1 MDFKRNF
8 TRVRDYLKQDSHSS
22 KGLVAALMAT
32 VAISMATVAIST
44 AINLHLNYQIISFK
58 NQLSNFVQQ
67 PQISATLNSENNSQ
81 KNKPLVR
88 TLEQKVV
95 EEKRDNMQPAPAQV
109 TQKGDEFETFEK
121 EKRKELFNALTT
133 PTLEGR
139 KGLTQILAGLK
150 RYYSYPDRFDPSKR
164 IIVGPSYYLFE
175 YRGIDNQHLFDF
187 HASYLTPMPH
197 SAAHDYI
204 AASFWTFSETMR
216 KRDEAGHS
224 RFEMIFNSIRE
235 PKEDELRNLYR
246 IYRMLPAFVRKDLE
260 GKFQKAYDEADELF
274 DLESESKLHLY
285 RPKVFLLDRGGYDS
299 GFPKK
304 PSEKIGIRR
313 AADTGEMLA
322 SHEDTPEGTC
332 KGLIFNSS
340 IERKYSPFGKFLFRR
355 GERFTGNLNKMVS
368 AYKST
373 NNENGFINGLNRY
386 FMLK

>member
-1 MDFKRNF
+1 MDKVVSQINKYWLIILLLLLTFLLRIYKIEDLFYFSYDEEIPAFIGRKLLLF
-8 TRVRDYLKQDSHSS
+8 GDISLL
-22 KGLVAALMAT
+22 GGVAPFGFHLAPYFYWFLTLLLFLGKLNPVIWGYAGAVIAT
-32 VAISMATVAIST
+32 VTTLMMFLVGKEFF
-44 AINLHLNYQIISFK
+44 NK
-58 NQLSNFVQQ
+58 KVGFV
-67 PQISATLNSENNSQ
+67 
-81 KNKPLVR
+81 
-88 TLEQKVV
+88 
-95 EEKRDNMQPAPAQV
+95 
-109 TQKGDEFETFEK
+109 
-121 EKRKELFNALTT
+121 
-133 PTLEGR
+133 
-139 KGLTQILAGLK
+139 
-150 RYYSYPDRFDPSKR
+150 
-164 IIVGPSYYLFE
+164 
-175 YRGIDNQHLFDF
+175 
-187 HASYLTPMPH
+187 
-197 SAAHDYI
+197 